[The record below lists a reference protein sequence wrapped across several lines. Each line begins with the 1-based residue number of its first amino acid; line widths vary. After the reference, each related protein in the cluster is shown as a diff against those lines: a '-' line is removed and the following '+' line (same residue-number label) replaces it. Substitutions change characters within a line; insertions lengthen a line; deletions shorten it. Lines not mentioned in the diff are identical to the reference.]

1 MKAQEKCWTI
11 CYPDPT
17 RKDCDP
23 KQEWSKFA
31 PVFLYLFPVTIEAN
45 QRINV
50 DQLDTLFWVF
60 LKINL
65 LSTSG
70 AASTGLLYNE
80 AVGHFLTEEQF
91 VQAVG
96 LATLLPGSDA
106 LQLAMFV
113 GYTVAGIPGGLVS
126 LFAAILPPTILM
138 FALVSV
144 LHRLQREA
152 WLSRFVEGLTP
163 AVAVLIL
170 TVSWKV
176 LKNGTGGEFD
186 WIMVGVGGASL
197 LAYYLEIPA
206 PFVILAAG
214 LIGTFAFR

>member
-1 MKAQEKCWTI
+1 MDKLI
-11 CYPDPT
+11 
-17 RKDCDP
+17 
-23 KQEWSKFA
+23 
-31 PVFLYLFPVTIEAN
+31 
-45 QRINV
+45 
-50 DQLDTLFWVF
+50 TLFWVF

-80 AVGHFLTEEQF
+80 AVGHFLTEDQF
-91 VQAVG
+91 VQAIG

-113 GYTVAGIPGGLVS
+113 GYTVAGVPGGMVS

-144 LHRLQREA
+144 LHRIQREA

-170 TVSWKV
+170 MVSWKV
-176 LKNGTGGEFD
+176 LKNGAGGEFD
-186 WIMVGVGGASL
+186 WVLVGVGAASL
-197 LAYYLEIPA
+197 VAYLFEVPA
-206 PFVILAAG
+206 PFVILIAG
-214 LIGTFAFR
+214 LIGTLAFR

>member
-1 MKAQEKCWTI
+1 M
-11 CYPDPT
+11 
-17 RKDCDP
+17 
-23 KQEWSKFA
+23 
-31 PVFLYLFPVTIEAN
+31 
-45 QRINV
+45 
-50 DQLDTLFWVF
+50 DQLLTLFWVF

-80 AVGHFLTEEQF
+80 AVGHFLTEDQF

-96 LATLLPGSDA
+96 LSTLLPGSDA

-113 GYTVAGIPGGLVS
+113 GYTVAGVAGGLVS
-126 LFAAILPPTILM
+126 LFAAILPPTVLM
-138 FALVSV
+138 FVLVSL
-144 LHRLQREA
+144 LHRVQRQA

-176 LKNGTGGEFD
+176 LKSGTGGEFD
-186 WIMVGVGGASL
+186 WIIIGVGGASFV
-197 LAYYLEIPA
+197 AYLLEIPA
-206 PFVILAAG
+206 PFVILIAG
-214 LIGTFAFR
+214 MIGAFMFR

>member
-1 MKAQEKCWTI
+1 ME
-11 CYPDPT
+11 
-17 RKDCDP
+17 
-23 KQEWSKFA
+23 
-31 PVFLYLFPVTIEAN
+31 
-45 QRINV
+45 
-50 DQLDTLFWVF
+50 QLLTLFWVF

-80 AVGHFLTEEQF
+80 AVGHFLTEDQF

-113 GYTVAGIPGGLVS
+113 GYTVAGVAGGFVS

-138 FALVSV
+138 FILVSL
-144 LHRLQREA
+144 LHRIQREA
-152 WLSRFVEGLTP
+152 WVSRFVEGLTP

-170 TVSWKV
+170 TVAWKV
-176 LKNGTGGEFD
+176 LMNGTGGEMD
-186 WIMVGVGGASL
+186 WIILALGGASL
-197 LAYYLEIPA
+197 VAYLLEVPA
-206 PFVILAAG
+206 PFVILVAG
-214 LIGTFAFR
+214 LIGTFLLQ

>member
-1 MKAQEKCWTI
+1 MDKL
-11 CYPDPT
+11 
-17 RKDCDP
+17 
-23 KQEWSKFA
+23 S
-31 PVFLYLFPVTIEAN
+31 V
-45 QRINV
+45 
-50 DQLDTLFWVF
+50 LFWVF

-80 AVGHFLTEEQF
+80 AVGKFLTEDQF

-113 GYTVAGIPGGLVS
+113 GYSVAGVPGGMIS
-126 LFAAILPPTILM
+126 LLAAILPPTILM
-138 FALVSV
+138 FALVV
-144 LHRLQREA
+144 FLHRIQREA

-163 AVAVLIL
+163 AVAVLIF

-176 LKNGTGGEFD
+176 LKSGTGGEFY
-186 WIMVGVGGASL
+186 WVMVGVGGASL
-197 LAYYLEIPA
+197 LAYLWDVPA
-206 PFVILAAG
+206 PIVILVAG
-214 LIGTFAFR
+214 IIGTFAFR

>member
-1 MKAQEKCWTI
+1 LLQNRFC
-11 CYPDPT
+11 
-17 RKDCDP
+17 
-23 KQEWSKFA
+23 
-31 PVFLYLFPVTIEAN
+31 FLLPLQLGFLTKEQPM
-45 QRINV
+45 
-50 DQLDTLFWVF
+50 DQLLTLFWVF

-91 VQAVG
+91 IQAVG

-113 GYTVAGIPGGLVS
+113 GYTVAGVSGGLVS
-126 LFAAILPPTILM
+126 LFAAILPPTVLM
-138 FALVSV
+138 LALVSV
-144 LHRLQREA
+144 LHRIQQEA

-170 TVSWKV
+170 TVAWKV
-176 LKNGTGGEFD
+176 LHSGTGGEMD
-186 WIMVGVGGASL
+186 WIVVAVGSL
-197 LAYYLEIPA
+197 SLIAYLYDVPA
-206 PFVILAAG
+206 PLVILVSG
-214 LIGTFAFR
+214 IIGVLIFR

>member
-1 MKAQEKCWTI
+1 ME
-11 CYPDPT
+11 
-17 RKDCDP
+17 
-23 KQEWSKFA
+23 
-31 PVFLYLFPVTIEAN
+31 
-45 QRINV
+45 
-50 DQLDTLFWVF
+50 QLLTLFWVF

-80 AVGHFLTEEQF
+80 AVGRFLTEDQF

-113 GYTVAGIPGGLVS
+113 GYTVAGVAGGLVS

-138 FALVSV
+138 FALVSL
-144 LHRLQREA
+144 LHRIQREA
-152 WLSRFVEGLTP
+152 WVSRFVEGLTP

-176 LKNGTGGEFD
+176 LKNGTGGELD
-186 WIMVGVGGASL
+186 WIILGLGAASL
-197 LAYYLEIPA
+197 LAYLLEVPA
-206 PFVILAAG
+206 PIVILIAG
-214 LIGTFAFR
+214 LIGTFIFK

>member
-1 MKAQEKCWTI
+1 
-11 CYPDPT
+11 
-17 RKDCDP
+17 
-23 KQEWSKFA
+23 
-31 PVFLYLFPVTIEAN
+31 VH
-45 QRINV
+45 
-50 DQLDTLFWVF
+50 QLLTLFWVF

-80 AVGHFLTEEQF
+80 AVGHFLTEDQF

-113 GYTVAGIPGGLVS
+113 GYTVDGVAGGIVS
-126 LFAAILPPTILM
+126 LFAAILPPTVLM

-144 LHRLQREA
+144 LHRIQREA

-176 LKNGTGGEFD
+176 LKSGTGGDFD
-186 WIMVGVGGASL
+186 WIIIAVGGGSL
-197 LAYYLEIPA
+197 IAYLFEIPA
-206 PFVILAAG
+206 PFVILVAG
-214 LIGTFAFR
+214 IIGAFAFR

>member
-1 MKAQEKCWTI
+1 VE
-11 CYPDPT
+11 
-17 RKDCDP
+17 
-23 KQEWSKFA
+23 
-31 PVFLYLFPVTIEAN
+31 
-45 QRINV
+45 
-50 DQLDTLFWVF
+50 QLLTLFWVF

-80 AVGHFLTEEQF
+80 AVGHFLTEDQF

-126 LFAAILPPTILM
+126 LVAAILPPTILM
-138 FALVSV
+138 FILVSL
-144 LHRLQREA
+144 LHRVQREA

-176 LKNGTGGEFD
+176 LMNGTGGEFN
-186 WIMVGVGGASL
+186 WAILGVGVASL
-197 LAYYLEIPA
+197 IAYLLNVPA
-206 PFVILAAG
+206 PIVLLTAG
-214 LIGTFAFR
+214 LIGIFALK